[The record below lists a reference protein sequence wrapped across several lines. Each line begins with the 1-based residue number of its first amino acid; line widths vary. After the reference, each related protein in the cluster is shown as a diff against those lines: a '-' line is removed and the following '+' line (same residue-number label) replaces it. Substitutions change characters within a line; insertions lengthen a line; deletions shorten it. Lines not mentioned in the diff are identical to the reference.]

1 MTQEKADYSQIAE
14 VYDQARP
21 GDSPHLEWWF
31 RRLAEV
37 GRLGPGKR
45 LLDLG
50 CGTGRW
56 TIPLAARTG
65 CDAVGVDS
73 SQKML
78 ERARQKDRGGRV
90 AWLLG
95 DVERLELESES
106 FDCALMSLMMH
117 HLEDHLSTF
126 RGVLRV
132 LRPGGVFLIRQ
143 GTLEQIANDP
153 WHRFFPEALTIDRK
167 RTPLRAETEWW
178 LREAGF
184 ELIEVEEVRQ
194 LTYPDRADLQIPLH
208 HGDNP
213 DARESPVATS
223 RSALRSFLHHSSYRH
238 DAGNSIER
246 MLAEVRLRVPSV
258 LRLISDGEYERGRQ
272 RLERYVEEHSDDRWL
287 RETLFTLFSARKP
300 AGEASQGTQ

>member
-1 MTQEKADYSQIAE
+1 MTQEKADYSEIAE
-14 VYDQARP
+14 VYDRARP

-31 RRLAEV
+31 ERLAEV

-56 TIPLAARTG
+56 TIPLAERTG

-73 SQKML
+73 SQEML

-132 LRPGGVFLIRQ
+132 LRPGGIFLVRQ
-143 GTLEQIANDP
+143 GTLDQIADDP

-167 RTPLRAETEWW
+167 RTPLRAEIEWW

-194 LTYPDRADLQIPLH
+194 LTYRDRADL
-208 HGDNP
+208 G
-213 DARESPVATS
+213 
-223 RSALRSFLHHSSYRH
+223 
-238 DAGNSIER
+238 R

-258 LRLISDGEYERGRQ
+258 LRLISDEAFERGRG
-272 RLERYVEEHSDDRWL
+272 RLERYVEEHPDDRWL

-300 AGEASQGTQ
+300 AEEACQGVR